1 MASRE
6 LISTKSGADP
16 KACIVY
22 DPITYPALKVIL
34 FYDSTI
40 PLADQDGF
48 CTCSKHCS
56 TKQNAKY
63 RKCVKVTVA
72 LFESGCIITGS
83 IMPEDAQVVRQY
95 IIDKLKAEGEKRTS
109 PRKIQSHH
117 GSHRPALQ
125 GIAVCSLKR
134 CVPMYCKAQPSPS

>member
-6 LISTKSGADP
+6 LISTKSRADP

-56 TKQNAKY
+56 TQTPN
-63 RKCVKVTVA
+63 
-72 LFESGCIITGS
+72 TGS
-83 IMPEDAQVVRQY
+83 VS
-95 IIDKLKAEGEKRTS
+95 K
-109 PRKIQSHH
+109 
-117 GSHRPALQ
+117 
-125 GIAVCSLKR
+125 
-134 CVPMYCKAQPSPS
+134 

>member
-1 MASRE
+1 MINSDMRTSHGIKRAHLYEVWRGSQ
-6 LISTKSGADP
+6 SV
-16 KACIVY
+16 VY

-72 LFESGCIITGS
+72 LFESGCIIITGS
-83 IMPEDAQVVRQY
+83 IMPEDAQVVHGTSSINSRQ
-95 IIDKLKAEGEKRTS
+95 KAKRRTS
-109 PRKIQSHH
+109 PRKILKSSWLASSSVGASQS
-117 GSHRPALQ
+117 A
-125 GIAVCSLKR
+125 A
-134 CVPMYCKAQPSPS
+134 